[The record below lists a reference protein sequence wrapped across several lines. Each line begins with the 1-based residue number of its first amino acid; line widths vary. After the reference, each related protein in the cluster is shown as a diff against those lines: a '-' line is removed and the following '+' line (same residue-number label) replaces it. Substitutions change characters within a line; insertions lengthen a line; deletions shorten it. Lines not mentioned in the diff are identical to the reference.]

1 MKKLLVI
8 LGFLSFSVTAQKTI
22 RSIKLDSAV
31 FNEIAKVRRENNKP
45 SVLKFFYGKIRE
57 FSYTVTDKNCDANY
71 FKHSPMDSTR
81 KYCNAECIY
90 QLIIKSDDAFNVLS
104 IIDIELYP
112 EKIAAIAFRIVE
124 CWMNSESHR
133 LAILRPWNRSFTIT
147 SQIEILDDG
156 KIAVL
161 SVSYHAVRGTCTLN
175 ELPIGLR
182 YNTEYYLN

>member
-22 RSIKLDSAV
+22 RSVKLDSAV
-31 FNEIAKVRRENNKP
+31 FNEIAKVRRENNQP

-57 FSYTVTDKNCDANY
+57 FSYTVTEKNCDADY
-71 FKHSPMDSTR
+71 FEHSPMDSTR

-90 QLIIKSDDAFNVLS
+90 QRVIKSDDALSVLS
-104 IIDIELYP
+104 TVDIELFP
-112 EKIAAIAFRIVE
+112 EKIAEIAFKTVN
-124 CWMNSESHR
+124 CWLNSESHR
-133 LAILRPWNRSFTIT
+133 LAILRSWNRSFTIT
-147 SQIEILDDG
+147 SQIEILNNG
-156 KIAVL
+156 KTAIL

-182 YNTEYYLN
+182 YNVEYYLN